1 MPKYFRWSDTVV
13 DSTGESYSSAI
24 TMGNDPYN
32 GGKNFKVL
40 CENTTGDHTL
50 PYADWRNGSC
60 IEITAEEAESY
71 LKPVSVRHIIIS
83 SIADNGTY
91 QTEECD
97 HLHTLYNDQ
106 LGCMQCQ
113 VCGAEF
119 GN

>member
-1 MPKYFRWSDTVV
+1 MPKYFRWSDTEV

-32 GGKNFKVL
+32 GGKDFTLL
-40 CENTTGDHTL
+40 CENTTGDWTS
-50 PYADWRNGSC
+50 PIADWRKGLC
-60 IEITAEEAESY
+60 VEITAEEAESFMQ
-71 LKPVSVRHIIIS
+71 PVVK
-83 SIADNGTY
+83 
-91 QTEECD
+91 CD

-113 VCGAEF
+113 VCGSEF